1 MKKIRTDNNASAWP
15 VVVFIL
21 ALAITSF
28 LILILGHVAEP
39 FLNLMDST
47 DTTIDEN
54 ILAPRNAML
63 WFWQLF
69 WPKGLLITIF
79 IGLSLALFME
89 YQKKQ
94 YKET

>member
-15 VVVFIL
+15 IVVFIL

-28 LILILGHVAEP
+28 LIIILGHVAEP

-47 DTTIDEN
+47 DDTMPEG
-54 ILAPRNAML
+54 ILTPREGMV
-63 WFWQLF
+63 WFFQLF